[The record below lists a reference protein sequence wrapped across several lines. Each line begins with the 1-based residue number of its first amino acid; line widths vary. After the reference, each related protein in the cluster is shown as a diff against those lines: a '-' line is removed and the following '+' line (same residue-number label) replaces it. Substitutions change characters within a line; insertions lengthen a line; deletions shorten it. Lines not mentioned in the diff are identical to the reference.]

1 MAYERK
7 SEGQTL
13 LILGNYQK
21 EPQILPLPGKC
32 KKLVLNNLP
41 EEPVIRDDGITLA
54 AWQAV
59 VLELQ

>member
-13 LILGNYQK
+13 LILGNFQK
-21 EPQILPLPGKC
+21 EPQTLPLPGKC
-32 KKLVLNNLP
+32 KKLVLNNLAG
-41 EEPVIRDDGITLA
+41 EPVIRDGEISLT

-59 VLELQ
+59 VLEVE